1 MLLHYNSHRYGEGW
15 VKLKL
20 RAVGTSTGLVL
31 PKEMLVRLRVKKDD
45 ALFAVETPAGYLL
58 TPYDP
63 ELEEQLSTGR
73 EFMAKYRG
81 VFRALAK

>member
-1 MLLHYNSHRYGEGW
+1 
-15 VKLKL
+15 
-20 RAVGTSTGLVL
+20 
-31 PKEMLVRLRVKKDD
+31 
-45 ALFAVETPAGYLL
+45 VETPAGYLL

>member
-1 MLLHYNSHRYGEGW
+1 M
-15 VKLKL
+15 KLKL
-20 RAVGTSTGLVL
+20 RAIGNSTGVVL
-31 PKEMLVRLRVKKDD
+31 LKEMLTRLQLKKDG

-63 ELEEQLSTGR
+63 EVEKQLGLGR
-73 EFMAKYRG
+73 AFMAKYRS